1 MNDGK
6 LLIADL
12 GLSKKLVEITSNSMA
27 NDMGLV
33 EYIDPQRFKIKN
45 FKKNKKSDVYSLGVL
60 LWEISSGHPPFS
72 NRDGFLL
79 VNYISNG
86 HREKPIKGTP
96 LKYQQLY
103 QKCWNVKP
111 NSRPDIE
118 KVYETLGQLKTKVSC
133 SSQPPKINEQELRKS
148 YFDVNDH
155 HDDLSIDDYQCSGS
169 KFINFIINYI

>member
-45 FKKNKKSDVYSLGVL
+45 FKKNKKSDIYSLGVL

-72 NRDGFLL
+72 NQDKFLL
-79 VNYISNG
+79 VNYISNYNF
-86 HREKPIKGTP
+86 RENPIEGTP
-96 LKYQQLY
+96 PKFQQLY
-103 QKCWNVKP
+103 QKCWDSVNIDGRQSGLIVPKFHVKI
-111 NSRPDIE
+111 S
-118 KVYETLGQLKTKVSC
+118 
-133 SSQPPKINEQELRKS
+133 
-148 YFDVNDH
+148 
-155 HDDLSIDDYQCSGS
+155 
-169 KFINFIINYI
+169 